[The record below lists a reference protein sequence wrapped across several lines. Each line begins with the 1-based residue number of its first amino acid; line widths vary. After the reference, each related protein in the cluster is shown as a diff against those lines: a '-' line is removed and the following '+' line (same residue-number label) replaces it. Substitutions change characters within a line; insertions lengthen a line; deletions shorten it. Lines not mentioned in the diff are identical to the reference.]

1 MRSSHLKF
9 RLLMYLV
16 GGDTSKSLTFLFI
29 YKTLLNNDIYIAMM
43 IQNPLEG
50 NISDSSVNL
59 NFPSYKKILVTHDG
73 SEMSNKAS
81 LYAIF

>member
-1 MRSSHLKF
+1 
-9 RLLMYLV
+9 
-16 GGDTSKSLTFLFI
+16 
-29 YKTLLNNDIYIAMM
+29 M
-43 IQNPLEG
+43 IQNPSEG
-50 NISDSSVNL
+50 NISDSLTNL